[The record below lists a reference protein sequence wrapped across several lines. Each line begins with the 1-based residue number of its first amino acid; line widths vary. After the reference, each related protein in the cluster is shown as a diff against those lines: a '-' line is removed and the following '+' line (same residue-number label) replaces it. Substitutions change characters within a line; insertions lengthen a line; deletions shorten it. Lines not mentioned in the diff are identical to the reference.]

1 MLPLLST
8 RRPVEA
14 PVSVYRTA
22 WDSLSMPAQTMLR
35 FIGAYATQRV
45 PLNNLLGGAYYEQLM
60 MDSAMRG
67 TAIVELQNMG
77 LAIIRTPTTLHPN
90 TTVTTTVAGDR
101 VLREVGLA

>member
-35 FIGAYATQRV
+35 FIGAYAAQRV
-45 PLNNLLGGAYYEQLM
+45 PLNNLLGGAYYDQLPM
-60 MDSAMRG
+60 HNSTRMA
-67 TAIVELQNMG
+67 AIIELQNMG

-90 TTVTTTVAGDR
+90 TTVTTTVVGDR